1 MCGKASNRLT
11 LLCLGLCVAALV
23 WSCNVLRRP
32 VPQPIAHPIS
42 QEEMA
47 AFDDTLDDDFAD
59 YYDTLSLME
68 EMRIL
73 DSCEQVF
80 LKERDSLYRMDTL
93 FSVKNYEKTRSLN
106 DTSFQS
112 QALADSIIDYA
123 KRFMRIPYH
132 VGGNGPDKFDCS
144 GFTSFVFRHFGIKLS
159 RTVNGQLDNGWMMI
173 LDPKQLRRGDLVF
186 FGSRRA
192 VNRLGHV
199 AIVVDNHPEKHQ
211 FTFIHATVKLG
222 VTISTSTE
230 KYYRL
235 RYLTACR
242 ILP

>member
-1 MCGKASNRLT
+1 M
-11 LLCLGLCVAALV
+11 
-23 WSCNVLRRP
+23 RRP
-32 VPQPIAHPIS
+32 APKPVPDL
-42 QEEMA
+42 EETVNVEDTL
-47 AFDDTLDDDFAD
+47 FDDYPD

-68 EMRIL
+68 EIRFL

-80 LKERDSLYRMDTL
+80 FRERDSLYNRDTI
-93 FSVKNYEKTRSLN
+93 FSVENFEKTRSLN
-106 DTSFQS
+106 DTSFLS
-112 QALADSIIDYA
+112 QTLADSIIDYA
-123 KRFMRIPYH
+123 RRFMRVPY
-132 VGGNGPDKFDCS
+132 VPGGNGPDKFDCS

-159 RTVNGQLDNGWMMI
+159 RTVNGQLDNGWMVI

-186 FGSRRA
+186 FGSRRV

-199 AIVVDNHPEKHQ
+199 AIVVDNDPDKNS

-222 VTISTSTE
+222 VTISASTE

>member
-1 MCGKASNRLT
+1 M
-11 LLCLGLCVAALV
+11 
-23 WSCNVLRRP
+23 LRRP

-59 YYDTLSLME
+59 YYDTLSLIE
-68 EMRIL
+68 EIRIL
-73 DSCEQVF
+73 DSCEQIF

-93 FSVKNYEKTRSLN
+93 FSIENYEKTRSLN

>member
-1 MCGKASNRLT
+1 M
-11 LLCLGLCVAALV
+11 
-23 WSCNVLRRP
+23 RRP
-32 VPQPIAHPIS
+32 APQPAPVLDTIAM
-42 QEEMA
+42 EDDTV
-47 AFDDTLDDDFAD
+47 FDDYPD

-68 EMRIL
+68 EIRIL

-80 LKERDSLYRMDTL
+80 LRERDSIHSLDTV
-93 FSVKNYEKTRSLN
+93 FSAENYETTRSLN
-106 DTSFQS
+106 DTSFMS

-123 KRFMRIPYH
+123 RRFMRVPY
-132 VGGNGPDKFDCS
+132 VPGGNGPDKFDCS

-186 FGSRRA
+186 FGSRRV

-199 AIVVDNHPEKHQ
+199 AIVVDNDPDRHC

-222 VTISTSTE
+222 VTISASTE